1 MELAHG
7 PFTKTENASVCP
19 AYRVAT
25 GHRVLSFQ
33 QKQFVCSALIGL
45 KNKPESC
52 SRLHLP
58 LSLLSSLV
66 SRLVCL
72 ECTEETDSYYQTRL
86 FEAGYR
92 IPQKKKLK
100 ERKDLVPNF
109 AFFFIPPSYIHD
121 L

>member
-7 PFTKTENASVCP
+7 LFTKTENASVCP

-25 GHRVLSFQ
+25 GHRVVSFQ
-33 QKQFVCSALIGL
+33 QKQFVCSALIGV

-52 SRLHLP
+52 FRLHLP
-58 LSLLSSLV
+58 LSLLPSLI
-66 SRLVCL
+66 SHLICL
-72 ECTEETDSYYQTRL
+72 ECTEETDSYYQTHL

-100 ERKDLVPNF
+100 EHKDLVPNF
-109 AFFFIPPSYIHD
+109 ASVFFTPKLYT
-121 L
+121 